1 MHLQTVNRD
10 QRGETLPRQRGEEE
24 EETASFFMPRH
35 CEYSFVSC
43 FPTPASCIAKFW
55 SGFFLMQGGVL
66 FLLPEWIPIPKH
78 FLYLS
83 VPPPCLSLSLLP
95 ISARL
100 IFGVLTSFKVI
111 WRQVVL
117 PFLSFFR
124 MCMGRMQP
132 AAQTVLLNTE
142 KTKKSFAIYN
152 CLTHIC
158 NGHLH
163 TCAKTQ
169 KTFPVA
175 YFWHFIHL
183 KKRKN
188 QLSFSHL

>member
-10 QRGETLPRQRGEEE
+10 QRGETLPRQRGEEA
-24 EETASFFMPRH
+24 EETASFIYAEALWIFF
-35 CEYSFVSC
+35 CVLLSYSRLLYCKVLEC
-43 FPTPASCIAKFW
+43 FFF
-55 SGFFLMQGGVL
+55 FFLMQGGVL

-111 WRQVVL
+111 RRQVVL

-142 KTKKSFAIYN
+142 NKTKKALQFTIVSPTYVTAIY
-152 CLTHIC
+152 TRVQRHE
-158 NGHLH
+158 
-163 TCAKTQ
+163 KPFQ
-169 KTFPVA
+169 
-175 YFWHFIHL
+175 
-183 KKRKN
+183 
-188 QLSFSHL
+188 